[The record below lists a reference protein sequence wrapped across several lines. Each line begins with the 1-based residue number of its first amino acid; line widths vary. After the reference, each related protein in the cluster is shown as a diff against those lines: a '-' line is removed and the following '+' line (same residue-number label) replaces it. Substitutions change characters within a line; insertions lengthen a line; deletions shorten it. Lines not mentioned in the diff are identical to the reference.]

1 MTSSYAGALVLASMA
16 ALAAAYLGDTGP
28 SGEKPKEPILFGQ
41 TGPTPPGPTPP
52 GPTPPAPSPTDIVVV
67 PPNDIVVPPTPPGPA
82 PTPPGPTPP
91 VGPTGPAPVPAN
103 PLTEEEIRTCLKKY
117 YSEDAIDATIQLVK
131 TPSRDWQTLGTLSTL
146 KKLMFKS
153 QSHSD
158 KCPVEVAEICKL
170 A

>member
-28 SGEKPKEPILFGQ
+28 SGEKPKESILFGQ
-41 TGPTPPGPTPP
+41 TGPTPPGPTP
-52 GPTPPAPSPTDIVVV
+52 
-67 PPNDIVVPPTPPGPA
+67 TPPGPTSA
-82 PTPPGPTPP
+82 PPGPTPP
-91 VGPTGPAPVPAN
+91 VAPTGPAPVPAK

-146 KKLMFKS
+146 KKLMLKS